1 MPEHVQILRVLVV
14 SPGDVKAER
23 ALVPRVVDDLNM
35 GIAADR
41 GLRLEAIRWETDSH
55 PGFHPEGPQWLIDTI
70 LRIEDSDIVIG
81 IFWKR
86 FGTLTQEGTTGTEHE
101 IRRSCEA
108 WKKGG
113 RPQVMVYF
121 NQKPST
127 PESPEEADQWGRVL
141 RFRNEI
147 SAEGLWWSYKGTRE
161 FERFLRV
168 HLTKFIRDKY
178 EIGGLGAGA
187 ESIAAAQLAPI
198 FGVSEALLASDAQ
211 EAQDAEQSTVEP
223 GLDGQQEHAET
234 LPGAE
239 AFAAKD
245 HVYEASSHALSAEL
259 TQPFSFPIKKCAF
272 VRLTGKEEGWL
283 SQQSRN
289 YRLEGAVSFASAYSE
304 VAGSA
309 SAQAWN
315 TMASATVEKLNLLD
329 VVTADRV
336 VAKIWIAVPKDRNNS
351 PKINFFGT
359 RFENLRIS
367 GTPVDLSL
375 QTGVFAHIR
384 TSQQENEARNRTLV
398 QTLMSSLSCC
408 QNSMALPGLGTLFLC
423 ELLLD
428 GDSYQLRMIRL
439 AASSGY
445 SGTITAVTCQASV
458 GL

>member
-14 SPGDVKAER
+14 SPEDVKAER

-41 GLRLEAIRWETDSH
+41 SLRLEAVRWETDSH

-86 FGTLTQEGTTGTEHE
+86 FGTLTKEGTTGTEHE

-121 NQKPST
+121 NQKRST
-127 PESPEEADQWGRVL
+127 P
-141 RFRNEI
+141 
-147 SAEGLWWSYKGTRE
+147 
-161 FERFLRV
+161 
-168 HLTKFIRDKY
+168 
-178 EIGGLGAGA
+178 
-187 ESIAAAQLAPI
+187 
-198 FGVSEALLASDAQ
+198 
-211 EAQDAEQSTVEP
+211 
-223 GLDGQQEHAET
+223 
-234 LPGAE
+234 
-239 AFAAKD
+239 
-245 HVYEASSHALSAEL
+245 ASSHALSAEL

-398 QTLMSSLSCC
+398 QTLMSSLSCS